1 MQKKLEDMLPGRS
14 GGKSMARKRASGLAD
29 EKGRQKGLTDETSA
43 RALERLPLPGRDGSS
58 PYWLEA
64 MINQIPDYIYA
75 KDLDGRFLF
84 ANRAVVRDNGFRSV
98 SEIVGRTDFDLHPL
112 TAAQAI
118 EAVER
123 MVMETGEPDLGI
135 EEQAL
140 NGGGERW
147 LMMSRLPL
155 RDEEGRTIGVVGMSR
170 DITLRKKAERLME
183 AQSRLLEMVATGM
196 PLRDFL
202 TELVL
207 MIEAHHPGSRGS
219 VMLTTANGRY
229 LEMAAAPSFPTVFRD
244 AMHRLKI
251 GPASGVSGTAAWR
264 RQRVIIEDVNT
275 DPLLESLR
283 FLVDG
288 LKLRSCSSTPILSSH
303 GEVLGTF
310 ALFIDRPG
318 SPDAQHDELT
328 AIAVHLAGIAIERH
342 RAEERIRHMARHDA
356 LTGLPNRLLLD
367 AEFPAI
373 LEEAKAGENDL
384 GIAFLDI
391 DNFKV
396 INDSLGHATGDE
408 LLKLVASRVTESLAG
423 EGMAVRVGGDEFII
437 LLSGQ
442 GAESLI
448 ERFEAM
454 RHAVAA
460 PITLAGMTFQVTC
473 SMGMACFPQ
482 HGEDPSELVANADA
496 AMYRAKESGRDALE
510 IFSAEMAETARK
522 KLVLIEEMR
531 RALEEGQF
539 VLHFQPQADMV
550 TGKVFGAEALVR
562 WNHPAHGLISP
573 ADFIPLA
580 EETGLIVPLGDWILK
595 EACRQCKAW
604 QQDGHDPIVVSV
616 NVSARQFKE
625 KGWAV
630 RVASVL
636 DECGLDPRY
645 LELEVTES
653 LIMQDLAG
661 ALQRMREL
669 KALGVKLSIDD
680 FGTGY
685 SSLSAL
691 KSFPVSQ
698 LKIDRSFLADIPGD
712 VDNMAITSA
721 IISLAQKL
729 GLEVIAEGVET
740 EEQARFLLDSGCVNI
755 QGYLFAR
762 PVSANEFHAFLTAPQ
777 PGRRRG

>member
-1 MQKKLEDMLPGRS
+1 MT
-14 GGKSMARKRASGLAD
+14 RKRASSLAD
-29 EKGRQKGLTDETSA
+29 DDVQRKGLPVEPFQ
-43 RALERLPLPGRDGSS
+43 RALERLQLMQSDNSS

-75 KDLDGRFLF
+75 KDLAGRFLF
-84 ANRAVVRDNGFRSV
+84 ANRAVVVDNGLETV
-98 SEIVGRTDFDLHPL
+98 ADLIGRTDFDLHPL
-112 TAAQAI
+112 EAATAI
-118 EAVER
+118 HAVES
-123 MVMETGEPDLGI
+123 MVMESGKSDLGI

-140 NGGGERW
+140 NGDGERW

-155 RDEEGRTIGVVGMSR
+155 RDKHGKTIGVVGMSR
-170 DITLRKKAERLME
+170 DITARKKAERLMQ
-183 AQSRLLEMVATGM
+183 AQSRLLELVATGM

-202 TELVL
+202 AQLVL
-207 MIEAHHPGSRGS
+207 MVEAQHPGSRGS
-219 VMLTTANGRY
+219 AMLRAADGDY
-229 LEMAAAPSFPTVFRD
+229 LELAAAPSLPAAFRD
-244 AMHRLKI
+244 IMRSLKI
-251 GPASGVSGTAAWR
+251 GPASGISGTAAWR
-264 RQRVIIEDVNT
+264 KQRVIIEDVHT
-275 DPLLESLR
+275 DPLANSLR

-288 LKLRSCSSTPILSSH
+288 LGLRSCSSTPILSYQ

-310 ALFIDRPG
+310 ALFVDRPG

-373 LEEAKAGENDL
+373 LAEAKAAGRDV
-384 GIAFLDI
+384 GVAFLDI

-396 INDSLGHATGDE
+396 INDSLGHAVGDE
-408 LLKLVASRVTESLAG
+408 LLKIVAARVTDIVDG
-423 EGMAVRVGGDEFII
+423 QGMAVRVGGDEFIV

-442 GAESLI
+442 GADSLVS
-448 ERFEAM
+448 RFEAV

-460 PITLAGMTFQVTC
+460 PITLGGLTFQVTC
-473 SMGMACFPQ
+473 SMGIACFPQ
-482 HGEDPSELVANADA
+482 HGENPSDLVANADA
-496 AMYRAKESGRDALE
+496 AMYRAKETGRDNLE
-510 IFSAEMAETARK
+510 IFSVEMAEKARK

-539 VLHFQPQADMV
+539 VLHFQPQKNLV
-550 TGKVFGAEALVR
+550 TGEVFGAEALVR
-562 WNHPAHGLISP
+562 WNHPKRGLVP
-573 ADFIPLA
+573 PGDFIPLA
-580 EETGLIVPLGDWILK
+580 EETGLIVPLGDWILY
-595 EACRQCKAW
+595 EACRQCRAW
-604 QQDGHDPIVVSV
+604 QDAGLEPVAVSV

-625 KGWAV
+625 KAWAV
-630 RVASVL
+630 RVAAAL
-636 DECGLDPRY
+636 EECGLDPRY

-653 LIMQDLAG
+653 LIMQDLTG

-712 VDNMAITSA
+712 ADNMAITSA
-721 IISLAQKL
+721 IVSLAQKL

-740 EEQARFLLDSGCVNI
+740 EEQARFLVGSGCVNI
-755 QGYLFAR
+755 QGYFVGR
-762 PVSANEFHAFLTAPQ
+762 PVPPADFLPFLQKTQASAH
-777 PGRRRG
+777 RR